1 MRHLCG
7 SLCILAYKNADV
19 DNFYSKSLRSMAK
32 IFISDLNVIIMGF
45 VEQKTFSVILP
56 IFLTNTPPL
65 WFRLYF
71 GIQKC

>member
-7 SLCILAYKNADV
+7 SLCILVYKNADV
-19 DNFYSKSLRSMAK
+19 DNFYSKLLRSMAK
-32 IFISDLNVIIMGF
+32 ICISDLNVIIMGF

-56 IFLTNTPPL
+56 IFLTNAPPL
-65 WFRLYF
+65 WFPLYF